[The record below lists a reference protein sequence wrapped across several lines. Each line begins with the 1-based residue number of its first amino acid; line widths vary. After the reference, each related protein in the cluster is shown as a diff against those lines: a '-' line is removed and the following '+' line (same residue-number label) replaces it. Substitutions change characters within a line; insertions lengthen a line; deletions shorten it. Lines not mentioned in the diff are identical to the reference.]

1 MEPTTILSN
10 EHRVIEIVL
19 AALENLANRTLA
31 EKKLDRKSA
40 QEAIDFI
47 KNFADRCHHGKE
59 EDYLFAALVNKGIPK
74 EAGPV
79 GQMLREHEQGRAFVI
94 GMADNLAGAES
105 GETQAIRGFVN
116 NALGYVEL
124 LKAHIHKEDH
134 ILFPMAS
141 RLLSGEDKTQ
151 LLRKFESVESEHM
164 GQGTHEKYIE
174 IAKNLAERFDI
185 PHQDIVNI
193 SCGCGH
199 KGV

>member
-19 AALENLANRTLA
+19 AALENLANQTLV

-59 EDYLFAALVNKGIPK
+59 EDYLFTALVNKGMPK
-74 EAGPV
+74 EGGPV
-79 GQMLREHEQGRAFVI
+79 GQMLHEHEQGRAFVL
-94 GMADNLAGAES
+94 GMAENLAGAES
-105 GETQAIRGFVN
+105 GETLAIQDFVN

-124 LKAHIHKEDH
+124 LRAHIHKEDH

-164 GQGTHEKYIE
+164 GQGTHDKYIRIAENLADNFGVNRQE
-174 IAKNLAERFDI
+174 IAGY
-185 PHQDIVNI
+185 

-199 KGV
+199 K